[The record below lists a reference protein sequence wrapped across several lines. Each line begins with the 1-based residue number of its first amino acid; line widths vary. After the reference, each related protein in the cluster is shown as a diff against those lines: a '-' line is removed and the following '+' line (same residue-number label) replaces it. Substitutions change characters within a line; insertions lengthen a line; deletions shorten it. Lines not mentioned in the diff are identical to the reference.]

1 MSIVNYLRIIERTRL
16 LYNSSTEL
24 GAAVGFSVESGNG
37 LARKGGKSE
46 FMKDA
51 IFRELVYQTE
61 QRTSLNLENVLN
73 AYIEVDQLMHK
84 YGKILLGKDVCR
96 QLIRHFY
103 ANEQAPE
110 PLASV
115 AKSIG
120 TQHIPLL
127 LLMLTGALPPLSAKG
142 GDVKDI
148 AEDYRRAFA
157 LLRGIVCS
165 DINMRTLPA
174 LTDMEAWVHHYP
186 EDLCRIDLIDCVYI
200 ILEAYGHVST
210 PANLSRS
217 GIDQMSRQFIPDLDG
232 IWTEDESST
241 VFWQFEEIANGHQL
255 RRYTLNTESRELTYI
270 EYHIRCFEEA
280 EGFMAIVIHPH
291 LIHAIVNQ
299 SPVPSEYFAYLNMDI
314 DENTLTFTPLNVDA
328 QWFGEKTLKRSQ
340 RQAYFQQL
348 LADERYKQINSFP
361 EDEYVF
367 TLALYAITEDAL
379 YILNDDGQYLRVP
392 KSMHPQLPDVHFS
405 EDAGLIHFQS
415 ATYLAFDSR
424 NLYFDITTEAQREA
438 LGIKL
443 VQRIE

>member
-1 MSIVNYLRIIERTRL
+1 
-16 LYNSSTEL
+16 
-24 GAAVGFSVESGNG
+24 
-37 LARKGGKSE
+37 
-46 FMKDA
+46 
-51 IFRELVYQTE
+51 
-61 QRTSLNLENVLN
+61 
-73 AYIEVDQLMHK
+73 
-84 YGKILLGKDVCR
+84 
-96 QLIRHFY
+96 
-103 ANEQAPE
+103 
-110 PLASV
+110 
-115 AKSIG
+115 
-120 TQHIPLL
+120 
-127 LLMLTGALPPLSAKG
+127 MLTHGYT
-142 GDVKDI
+142 GD
-148 AEDYRRAFA
+148 
-157 LLRGIVCS
+157 
-165 DINMRTLPA
+165 P
-174 LTDMEAWVHHYP
+174 
-186 EDLCRIDLIDCVYI
+186 
-200 ILEAYGHVST
+200 
-210 PANLSRS
+210 
-217 GIDQMSRQFIPDLDG
+217 
-232 IWTEDESST
+232 
-241 VFWQFEEIANGHQL
+241 IANGHQL

-314 DENTLTFTPLNVDA
+314 DEDTLTFTPLNVDA

-348 LADERYKQINSFP
+348 LADERYKQINRFP